1 LTYEIKPDT
10 EWPDTEWPGTEW
22 PDTEWPGT
30 EWPDSEWPGMNIYW
44 NDTNN
49 TTHTIVKYNNYKTL
63 PSNKYNN
70 KNMQWRT
77 GRDTSCTI

>member
-1 LTYEIKPDT
+1 
-10 EWPDTEWPGTEW
+10 
-22 PDTEWPGT
+22 
-30 EWPDSEWPGMNIYW
+30 MNIYW

-70 KNMQWRT
+70 NKNAMENRK
-77 GRDTSCTI
+77 RHLMHYIRAPCVDDNNLYLR

>member
-1 LTYEIKPDT
+1 
-10 EWPDTEWPGTEW
+10 
-22 PDTEWPGT
+22 
-30 EWPDSEWPGMNIYW
+30 MNIYW